1 MTSALRIISLLII
14 VYVAAQNIVLNEEVK
29 RLNRQ
34 FDEAAFRAEAAE
46 QQLRIV
52 KQVCGIE

>member
-1 MTSALRIISLLII
+1 MTSALSIISILII

-34 FDEAAFRAEAAE
+34 FDEAAE
-46 QQLRIV
+46 Q
-52 KQVCGIE
+52 